1 LKFPFFSYVLL
12 YAHHDQLWYNTEDGE
27 EKKLEALL
35 VLFSATM
42 NEEINHFVLLDEI
55 SIGLQSID
63 PKTVLKLSQVRFLF
77 DVLIRKYPL
86 L

>member
-1 LKFPFFSYVLL
+1 
-12 YAHHDQLWYNTEDGE
+12 
-27 EKKLEALL
+27 
-35 VLFSATM
+35 M
-42 NEEINHFVLLDEI
+42 NEEIRLFVQILDEWNEI
-55 SIGLQSID
+55 LIRLQSID